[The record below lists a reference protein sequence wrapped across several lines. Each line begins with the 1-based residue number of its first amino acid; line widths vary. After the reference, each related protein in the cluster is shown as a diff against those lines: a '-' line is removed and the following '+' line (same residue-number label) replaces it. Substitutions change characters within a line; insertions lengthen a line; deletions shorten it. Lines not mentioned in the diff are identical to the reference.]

1 MEDKDNP
8 NKLLKSS
15 KDRRLVREARSG
27 NDFDLVA
34 SLNFDCSFDVVCT
47 YEELQDKKL
56 EEDQTNQLKRLPKD
70 FEAILGVM
78 YRRFT
83 DKEPAVSPIDL
94 MKEAKLCRKSVEKKK
109 DLTKAENNT
118 YVTVNRKISEF
129 IAAGHVVEIQDQQIK
144 LFAPR
149 KRALSLTEK
158 GAEFVSKLILDF

>member
-1 MEDKDNP
+1 
-8 NKLLKSS
+8 
-15 KDRRLVREARSG
+15 
-27 NDFDLVA
+27 
-34 SLNFDCSFDVVCT
+34 
-47 YEELQDKKL
+47 
-56 EEDQTNQLKRLPKD
+56 
-70 FEAILGVM
+70 M

-109 DLTKAENNT
+109 